1 MSKKVMVAMSGGVDS
16 SAAALLL
23 LEQGYELMG
32 ATLRMFDP
40 EKLHQHKDCQSC
52 GSNRDAEDAKAVCAK
67 LGFPHYLFSMEP
79 QFEQYVIKQFVESY
93 QKGQTP
99 NPCVECNKHI
109 KFDAMLEKA
118 VEMGND
124 YLATGHYANVCY
136 DPRSGRYLL
145 KKAADESKD
154 QTYVLYGLNQYQ
166 LSKILL
172 PLGEMTKSQIRS
184 KAMERELVN
193 AHKPDSQDIC
203 FIQDG
208 DYTRFIEDYTGQ
220 RMRCGLMMNTQG
232 LVVGKHKGIEH
243 YTIGQRKGLGV
254 AFGRPT
260 YVLKKDAENNVLVV
274 GDEEELLSDSL
285 IAYNVNLILI
295 QTLTGPM
302 KVSVK
307 TRYKQKQQP
316 ATIHPMENG
325 CIKVVFDRPQR
336 AVTPGQAVV
345 FYDGDLVVGG
355 GTIK

>member
-145 KKAADESKD
+145 KKAAGIIVEEEGASCHAAIVGAAFDIPVIVGAKNA
-154 QTYVLYGLNQYQ
+154 T
-166 LSKILL
+166 KLL
-172 PLGEMTKSQIRS
+172 KTGTTITM
-184 KAMERELVN
+184 
-193 AHKPDSQDIC
+193 DSS
-203 FIQDG
+203 
-208 DYTRFIEDYTGQ
+208 R
-220 RMRCGLMMNTQG
+220 G
-232 LVVGKHKGIEH
+232 LVVS
-243 YTIGQRKGLGV
+243 GV
-254 AFGRPT
+254 VNPE
-260 YVLKKDAENNVLVV
+260 KK
-274 GDEEELLSDSL
+274 
-285 IAYNVNLILI
+285 
-295 QTLTGPM
+295 
-302 KVSVK
+302 
-307 TRYKQKQQP
+307 
-316 ATIHPMENG
+316 
-325 CIKVVFDRPQR
+325 
-336 AVTPGQAVV
+336 
-345 FYDGDLVVGG
+345 
-355 GTIK
+355 